1 MAGGSVSTCH
11 QQAGRY
17 SVAYGMRPADN
28 SAVQKIKTD
37 RAADEFT
44 KGEEMSETFRAKFKC
59 LVASS
64 DRLEFDQAVVRV
76 SLAGFALVYVA
87 WYVTFTTRGD
97 GLSGAYRQALGI
109 ALGYL
114 GLSVMFLLLVLAG
127 GKPSALRRLV
137 AMAVDTTV
145 ITYCLIRMGESSAVI
160 LFGYLYIIFG
170 NGFRYGRWYLH
181 ASQAMAFVGFI
192 VVLFASEFWPK
203 HLWIGLGFLMGLIII
218 PFYVGAL
225 SQRIIEEKN
234 RADEVNAQR
243 ARAYDEV
250 VAAMR
255 DGQRSIAEC
264 VDCFHS
270 GNETFGAAALFDK
283 LRAAN
288 LRMLEL
294 ISKHGSAASE
304 GKG

>member
-1 MAGGSVSTCH
+1 
-11 QQAGRY
+11 
-17 SVAYGMRPADN
+17 
-28 SAVQKIKTD
+28 
-37 RAADEFT
+37 
-44 KGEEMSETFRAKFKC
+44 
-59 LVASS
+59 
-64 DRLEFDQAVVRV
+64 
-76 SLAGFALVYVA
+76 
-87 WYVTFTTRGD
+87 
-97 GLSGAYRQALGI
+97 
-109 ALGYL
+109 
-114 GLSVMFLLLVLAG
+114 
-127 GKPSALRRLV
+127 
-137 AMAVDTTV
+137 MAVDTTV
-145 ITYCLIRMGESSAVI
+145 VTYCLIRMGESGAVI
-160 LFGYLYIIFG
+160 LFFGYLYIIFG

-294 ISKHGSAASE
+294 ISKHGSAPSE